1 LRDGNDRPPPLD
13 RSLTRFLGNKMTAII
28 AKIQDFIRLESTS
41 GVLLMFAALLALLAA
56 NSMFADFY
64 GALLSTTASIT
75 IGAFEINKPLLLWIN
90 DGLMAVFF
98 FLVGLEIKRETLQG
112 ELSSVKKATLPVFA
126 AIGGIAAPALIFA
139 LINAGDPAT
148 LRGWA
153 IPAAT
158 DIAFALGVL
167 ALIGT
172 RAPTSLKIFLLAI
185 AIIDDLA
192 AVIIIALFYT
202 GDLSAPA
209 LLMALI
215 GVAGLVALNRLR
227 VTRITP
233 YALIGA
239 FIWVCVLKSGVH
251 ATLAGVVTALAIP
264 IAGKTKDAQSPLHRL
279 EHGLHPWVA
288 FMVLP
293 IFAFANAGV
302 SFAGASVDAILAPLP
317 LGVALGLLIG
327 KPLGVL
333 AMSWLA
339 VRLGLAALPK
349 DANWLQVTGLACLT
363 GIGFT
368 MSLFIGSLAF
378 ATPEAMN
385 AVRMG
390 VFAGS
395 LGSALIGA
403 AILIA
408 ASSKASLGEKAPDA
422 KVSNAKT
429 FSSNVNNAERAAA

>member
-1 LRDGNDRPPPLD
+1 
-13 RSLTRFLGNKMTAII
+13 
-28 AKIQDFIRLESTS
+28 
-41 GVLLMFAALLALLAA
+41 
-56 NSMFADFY
+56 
-64 GALLSTTASIT
+64 
-75 IGAFEINKPLLLWIN
+75 
-90 DGLMAVFF
+90 
-98 FLVGLEIKRETLQG
+98 
-112 ELSSVKKATLPVFA
+112 
-126 AIGGIAAPALIFA
+126 
-139 LINAGDPAT
+139 
-148 LRGWA
+148 
-153 IPAAT
+153 
-158 DIAFALGVL
+158 
-167 ALIGT
+167 
-172 RAPTSLKIFLLAI
+172 
-185 AIIDDLA
+185 
-192 AVIIIALFYT
+192 
-202 GDLSAPA
+202 
-209 LLMALI
+209 
-215 GVAGLVALNRLR
+215 
-227 VTRITP
+227 
-233 YALIGA
+233 
-239 FIWVCVLKSGVH
+239 
-251 ATLAGVVTALAIP
+251 
-264 IAGKTKDAQSPLHRL
+264 
-279 EHGLHPWVA
+279 
-288 FMVLP
+288 

-422 KVSNAKT
+422 KVSN
-429 FSSNVNNAERAAA
+429 